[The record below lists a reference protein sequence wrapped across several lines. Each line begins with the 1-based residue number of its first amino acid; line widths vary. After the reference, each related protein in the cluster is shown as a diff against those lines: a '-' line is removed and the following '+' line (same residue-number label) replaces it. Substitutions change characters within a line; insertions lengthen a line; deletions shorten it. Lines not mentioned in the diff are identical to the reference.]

1 MSRGSSPR
9 PSEEV
14 EGLMPAKVGLADDMR
29 DMPAMDEGNV
39 ERTGEDVACDAEG
52 HMSEA
57 GDLEFGASEGKDT
70 ATNTPTWIPSTEMD
84 ASETDAIEVGSEV
97 SSEHSHGELPRDEP
111 ERGRRARRTPDTL
124 SLSSSPTKADH
135 SFKFKQTSSG
145 SSSDSEATVTQSDT
159 ESHYPREMG
168 SQHDKQS
175 PQFISPPLSRPNPLS
190 YLEPDS
196 PDITPES
203 IRRSIEESTARWRP
217 RTSPSSASSA
227 SSASDVFSHPDLDT
241 SPSSSPAQS
250 SRSSP
255 TPLPPAGRRP
265 SKSYGTPEMP
275 RGPANHPHIPPNA
288 LQPRLG
294 SNYVKHLP
302 RAEKLPL
309 SGYQLV
315 ASKLS
320 SSHPLS
326 PPIQPIYRRFETLN
340 HRILLHLQDELA
352 ELEEQLHRL
361 DTADTQT
368 RRLRSCF
375 LPASRR
381 TEVLAGGEL
390 QWHKTDILGKIGYK
404 LEQYSM
410 SPSLSRLTLSI
421 QLS

>member
-1 MSRGSSPR
+1 
-9 PSEEV
+9 
-14 EGLMPAKVGLADDMR
+14 MPAAVGQADDLH
-29 DMPAMDEGNV
+29 DTPAMGEGNV
-39 ERTGEDVACDAEG
+39 GGTGEDVACAAES
-52 HMSEA
+52 HMLEA
-57 GDLEFGASEGKDT
+57 GDLEFGAAEGKDGED
-70 ATNTPTWIPSTEMD
+70 ASTNTPTWTPP
-84 ASETDAIEVGSEV
+84 TDMGVDESAAMEGGSDV
-97 SSEHSHGELPRDEP
+97 ASEHSYEELPSDEP
-111 ERGRRARRTPDTL
+111 ERGRRARRTPDTQSP
-124 SLSSSPTKADH
+124 SLPSTREDH
-135 SFKFKQTSSG
+135 PFRFKQTSSG

-159 ESHYPREMG
+159 ESHHPREMD
-168 SQHDKQS
+168 SSHAKLS
-175 PQFISPPLSRPNPLS
+175 PQSGSLPFSRPNPLS
-190 YLEPDS
+190 FLEPDS

-217 RTSPSSASSA
+217 RTSPSSASSG
-227 SSASDVFSHPDLDT
+227 SSASDVFSQTDPGT
-241 SPSSSPAQS
+241 SPSSSPTQS
-250 SRSSP
+250 ARGSP
-255 TPLPPAGRRP
+255 TPRPPARRP

-294 SNYVKHLP
+294 SNYVKPLP

-404 LEQYSM
+404 LEQYSA
-410 SPSLSRLTLSI
+410 SPYRHIWFSMMLT
-421 QLS
+421 